1 MNCGIDL
8 QVGSQIRLQMLTVRD
23 AAETRQLVVRLRAD
37 AECVRLLTD
46 VTAVVAADLTQ
57 TTFVS
62 AGQHGVMPAPQESL
76 PVRNTLTQSWA
87 AISASCHSTGSRSGL
102 VSHWQSSVVPR
113 CRDSFRLYR
122 LTLLTRP

>member
-57 TTFVS
+57 TTFV
-62 AGQHGVMPAPQESL
+62 
-76 PVRNTLTQSWA
+76 
-87 AISASCHSTGSRSGL
+87 
-102 VSHWQSSVVPR
+102 
-113 CRDSFRLYR
+113 
-122 LTLLTRP
+122 